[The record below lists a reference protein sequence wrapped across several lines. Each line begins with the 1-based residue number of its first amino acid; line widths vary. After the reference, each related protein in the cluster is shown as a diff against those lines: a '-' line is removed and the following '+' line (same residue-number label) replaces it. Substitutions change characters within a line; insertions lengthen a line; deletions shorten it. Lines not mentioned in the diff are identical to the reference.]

1 MHEILIDTIV
11 VTSGGAISKEI
22 LGIIPKMLMPGFL
35 SSRFFIRMIL
45 IIYVGAGFYLLA
57 ELVEFDILTA
67 YEELGGVLR
76 MVHIMLQV
84 KVSQ

>member
-45 IIYVGAGFYLLA
+45 IIYVSAGFYLLA
-57 ELVEFDILTA
+57 ELVEF
-67 YEELGGVLR
+67 
-76 MVHIMLQV
+76 
-84 KVSQ
+84 VSQQLMRNLEEF